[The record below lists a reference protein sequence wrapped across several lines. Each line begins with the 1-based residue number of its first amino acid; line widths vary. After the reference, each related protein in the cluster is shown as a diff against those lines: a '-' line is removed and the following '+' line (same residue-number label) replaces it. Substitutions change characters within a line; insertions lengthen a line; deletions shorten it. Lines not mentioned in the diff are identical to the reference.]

1 MSRQMTIV
9 KQIWISDLDQHPAK
23 LLECSCS
30 WRFAIEESHIKED
43 PPSHSSGTNAFNIY
57 SFLFLTVRS
66 EAFIGSIELVFFYL
80 YSLASEGQ

>member
-9 KQIWISDLDQHPAK
+9 TQIWISDLDQHPAK
-23 LLECSCS
+23 LLECS

-43 PPSHSSGTNAFNIY
+43 PLSHSSGTNAFNIY

>member
-1 MSRQMTIV
+1 M
-9 KQIWISDLDQHPAK
+9 
-23 LLECSCS
+23 
-30 WRFAIEESHIKED
+30 ED